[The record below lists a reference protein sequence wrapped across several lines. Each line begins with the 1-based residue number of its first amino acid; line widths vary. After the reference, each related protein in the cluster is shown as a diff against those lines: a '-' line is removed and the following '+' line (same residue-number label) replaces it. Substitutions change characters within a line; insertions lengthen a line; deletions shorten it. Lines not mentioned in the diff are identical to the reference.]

1 MALPALR
8 PLSVGEILDVSF
20 QLYRRHFAALAMVAL
35 VCSGLPVLL
44 SLFIEASGGMLQHLW
59 LTLAYYGIFVVLS
72 AIATAATVFI
82 VSESYLGRPLS
93 AAEALSRAA
102 PLLWRVITCSV
113 LTGLLVMV
121 GFLLFVIP
129 GIVLVCGVILA
140 FPVLV
145 LEPGTTASGAL
156 SRSWAL
162 TRGSRWRIFGM
173 LVTLFL
179 LLYIPIVAHTALAA
193 LVLPDAAP
201 GAAMTGG
208 IVGLVLAGVLQ
219 LFLYPLFYCVLTVS
233 YYDLRVRKEGFD
245 LEVLAQSLQTA

>member
-1 MALPALR
+1 
-8 PLSVGEILDVSF
+8 
-20 QLYRRHFAALAMVAL
+20 MVAL

-44 SLFIEASGGMLQHLW
+44 SLFIEASGGMLQHVW

-121 GFLLFVIP
+121 GFLLFIIP

-179 LLYIPIVAHTALAA
+179 LLYIPIVALTALAA

>member
-44 SLFIEASGGMLQHLW
+44 SLFIEASGGMLQHVW

-162 TRGSRWRIFGM
+162 TRGSGWRIFGM

-179 LLYIPIVAHTALAA
+179 LLYIPIVALTALAA

-208 IVGLVLAGVLQ
+208 VVGLVLAGVLQ

>member
-179 LLYIPIVAHTALAA
+179 LLYIPIVALTALAA

-245 LEVLAQSLQTA
+245 LEVLAQTLQTA

>member
-179 LLYIPIVAHTALAA
+179 LLYIPIVALTALAA